1 MTERIIIL
9 DYGMGNLFSVK
20 KKFNRL
26 GIAAEISAL
35 PEDILSAERL
45 VIPGV
50 GHFRKAIENLKQRK
64 LWDPLNEVA
73 LVKRIPVLGICLGM
87 QLMARHSEEG
97 DAAGLGWIDAE
108 VIRFRITDKLK
119 HKVPHMGWNSI
130 RMNKPSAL
138 FEGVRED
145 AEFYFV
151 HSYHM
156 QCYNDAEVLAYSNYE
171 YDFVSSVEK
180 DNIIGMQF
188 HPEKSHDEGE
198 KLLFNFAKL

>member
-1 MTERIIIL
+1 MADRIIIL

-26 GIAAEISAL
+26 RIAAEISAL
-35 PEDILSAERL
+35 PEDILSADKL

-64 LWDPLNEVA
+64 IWDPLNEVT

-87 QLMARHSEEG
+87 QLMARRSEEG
-97 DAAGLGWIDAE
+97 DAEGLGWIDAE
-108 VIRFRITDKLK
+108 VIRFHITDKLK
-119 HKVPHMGWNSI
+119 HKVPHMGWNNI

-138 FEGVRED
+138 FHGVKED

-151 HSYHM
+151 HSFHM
-156 QCYNDAEVLAYSNYE
+156 QCYNDDEVLTFSNYE